1 MSYTLNI
8 YPFYLKDDK
17 KIYCVNEQR
26 QEVTKGG
33 SNVLGPHSCLFLG
46 PWDCG
51 SGDTHT
57 QECDSRTAERQ
68 TWIWHRNEAA
78 TIPP

>member
-33 SNVLGPHSCLFLG
+33 SNVLGATQLLVPGAVGLWVWGH
-46 PWDCG
+46 
-51 SGDTHT
+51 THT
-57 QECDSRTAERQ
+57 GV
-68 TWIWHRNEAA
+68 
-78 TIPP
+78 